1 MVVAHVEASGSAPN
15 PPSVRRNRRKQ
26 SKKPARTADSSAQD
40 VDDEM
45 NDVGPSTFKPPVSSG
60 PQTNDNDDDLMI
72 DAEPA
77 SLPLQSSAPAFPPAS
92 ANAGRTTLKSETRRI
107 PMPPHRM
114 TPLKKDWLSI
124 FGPLTEIL
132 GLQVRM
138 NVQRKSVELRVC
150 FGVLSSAS
158 VLTYTRDFQTSKAT
172 TDIGALQKGADF
184 VKAFALGFDINVR
197 FL

>member
-1 MVVAHVEASGSAPN
+1 
-15 PPSVRRNRRKQ
+15 
-26 SKKPARTADSSAQD
+26 
-40 VDDEM
+40 
-45 NDVGPSTFKPPVSSG
+45 
-60 PQTNDNDDDLMI
+60 
-72 DAEPA
+72 
-77 SLPLQSSAPAFPPAS
+77 
-92 ANAGRTTLKSETRRI
+92 
-107 PMPPHRM
+107 MPPHRM